1 VSESK
6 KIQYCKDCGRI
17 EGIGCAC
24 NLSFAEKMKTVALT
38 LPGSFRAV
46 K

>member
-1 VSESK
+1 MAEPK
-6 KIQYCKDCGRI
+6 RIQYCSVCKRI
-17 EGIGCAC
+17 KGIGCAC
-24 NLSFAEKMKTVALT
+24 NLSFIEKVRTVALT